1 MNTRVGLSFRPKAC
15 LRCGG
20 DAYLSRGDDID
31 WVCLQCGRVVP
42 DVQAV
47 VSVPSPISKETEG
60 AAVALAEKAA

>member
-20 DAYLSRGDDID
+20 DAYLSRGDDLD

-42 DVQAV
+42 HAHAMVRVPAQAETLTAT
-47 VSVPSPISKETEG
+47 PSG
-60 AAVALAEKAA
+60 KAA